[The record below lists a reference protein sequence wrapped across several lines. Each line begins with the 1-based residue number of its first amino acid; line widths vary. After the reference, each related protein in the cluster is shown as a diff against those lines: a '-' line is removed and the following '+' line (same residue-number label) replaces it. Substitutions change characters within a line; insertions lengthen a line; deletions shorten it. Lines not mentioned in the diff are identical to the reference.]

1 MDQYNKIGENET
13 VILFK
18 LQKNLITR
26 FELVLV
32 E

>member
-1 MDQYNKIGENET
+1 MDQYNKISENET